1 MVGGRNE
8 DNFLILNLLTGQN
21 RTGSDAAN
29 STLLDYKQGYY
40 GSLLAVS
47 DEVAIVRFTGAGLT
61 AL

>member
-1 MVGGRNE
+1 MTDPSNISLKLYARPMSAWWG
-8 DNFLILNLLTGQN
+8 D
-21 RTGSDAAN
+21 